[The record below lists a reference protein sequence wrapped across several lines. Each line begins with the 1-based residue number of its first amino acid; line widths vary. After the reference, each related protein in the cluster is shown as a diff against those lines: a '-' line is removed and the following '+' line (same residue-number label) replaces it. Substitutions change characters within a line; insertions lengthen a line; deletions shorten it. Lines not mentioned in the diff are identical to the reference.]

1 MAQDILLVNLAFAL
15 IAGFIGAAI
24 ATRLGQSAIV
34 GYILGGILIG
44 PHTPGF
50 VGNPEVVEAL
60 ANIGIILLMFA
71 VGVQISIDDLL
82 RAGKIAIFGGLL
94 QVIVTIALGYAI
106 GFALGWS
113 PLEAFVFGSVVSNS
127 SSTVLSKILGDRG
140 EMDTTHGRIGL
151 AWSTVQDLST
161 VALVVIFSALAVE
174 GNDLWT
180 ELLVAI
186 GKAGLFLVILL
197 PVGWKLLPWF
207 FERVVGPQ
215 NREVFIVAV
224 AAFALGTAYVSSF
237 FGLSLAL
244 GAFVAGIVV
253 SESDIWHQIL
263 DDIIPL
269 RDLFI
274 VLFFVSVGML
284 VDPAFIV
291 RNIPLVLLGV
301 ASISVLKGMIV
312 AAIMLLFRY
321 PLGSSILTGI
331 VLAQSAEFSLLLARE
346 GAELGIVGSTL
357 FNLMVSSVVL
367 SIFLAP
373 LLHLAGQPL
382 IARIQQLLPASELS
396 RLPALA
402 NPDSH
407 LRGHAVIIGY
417 GRVGGVIGEALRRRG
432 FPFLVI
438 DHDQGV
444 VRVRQGADVLQ
455 PGDIAVHRKR
465 AVGGDDDVA
474 RAVGPGLFELGL
486 QIVHVG
492 GGEAIAFGLAQPH
505 PVDDR
510 GMVQGVRDDRVLRPE
525 QRFEDAAVG
534 VEGGG
539 EQDGVLEAQI
549 VGGGPLQL
557 LVNLQCAADEADR
570 GRARAPFFL
579 GLDAGLG
586 DALVASKTQ
595 IVVGT
600 EVQDVA
606 SADLDD
612 RALA

>member
-1 MAQDILLVNLAFAL
+1 MNQDILLVNLAFAL

-24 ATRLGQSAIV
+24 VTRLGQSAIV

-44 PHTPGF
+44 PYTPGF
-50 VGNPEVVEAL
+50 VGNPETVEAL

-71 VGVQISIDDLL
+71 VGVQISVDDLL
-82 RAGKIAIFGGLL
+82 RAGKVAIFGGLL

-106 GFALGWS
+106 GVALGWS

-140 EMDTTHGRIGL
+140 EMDTAHGRVGL

-180 ELLVAI
+180 ELLLAI
-186 GKAGLFLVILL
+186 SKAALFLIILL

-284 VDPAFIV
+284 VDPAFIA
-291 RNIPLVLLGV
+291 RNLPLVLIGV

-367 SIFLAP
+367 SIFLAS

-382 IARIQQLLPASELS
+382 IAWIQQFLPASELS
-396 RLPALA
+396 RLPAVV

-438 DHDQGV
+438 DHDQGI
-444 VRVRQGADVLQ
+444 VRRLRAQGIPALQGSGDNRTLLERAQLEQARVLV
-455 PGDIAVHRKR
+455 IAIPDALSTRSIVDYALQVNPDLHI
-465 AVGGDDDVA
+465 VA
-474 RAVGPGLFELGL
+474 RTHTHRERTFLVERGVSEAVIGELELALEMARFTLHRFGVSTIETQAFL
-486 QIVHVG
+486 QK
-492 GGEAIAFGLAQPH
+492 
-505 PVDDR
+505 
-510 GMVQGVRDDRVLRPE
+510 LRT
-525 QRFEDAAVG
+525 QH
-534 VEGGG
+534 
-539 EQDGVLEAQI
+539 DGSGQ
-549 VGGGPLQL
+549 
-557 LVNLQCAADEADR
+557 
-570 GRARAPFFL
+570 
-579 GLDAGLG
+579 
-586 DALVASKTQ
+586 T
-595 IVVGT
+595 
-600 EVQDVA
+600 
-606 SADLDD
+606 
-612 RALA
+612 

>member
-15 IAGFIGAAI
+15 VAGFIGAAI

-50 VGNPEVVEAL
+50 VGNPEIVEAL

-82 RAGKIAIFGGLL
+82 RAGRIAILGGLL

-106 GFALGWS
+106 GVALGWS

-127 SSTVLSKILGDRG
+127 SSTVLSKVLGDRG

-161 VALVVIFSALAVE
+161 VALVVIFSALAIE

-180 ELLVAI
+180 ELVVAI

-396 RLPALA
+396 RLPALE

-417 GRVGGVIGEALRRRG
+417 GRVGGVIGDALRRRG

-444 VRVRQGADVLQ
+444 VRRLRAQGIPALLGSGDNRTLLDQARLRQARVLV
-455 PGDIAVHRKR
+455 IAIPDALSTRHIVDYALQVNPDLHI
-465 AVGGDDDVA
+465 VA
-474 RAVGPGLFELGL
+474 RTHTRRERAFLVERGVSEAVIGELELALEMARFTLHRFGVSTIETQAFL
-486 QIVHVG
+486 QK
-492 GGEAIAFGLAQPH
+492 
-505 PVDDR
+505 
-510 GMVQGVRDDRVLRPE
+510 LRT
-525 QRFEDAAVG
+525 Q
-534 VEGGG
+534 
-539 EQDGVLEAQI
+539 QDSTS
-549 VGGGPLQL
+549 QL
-557 LVNLQCAADEADR
+557 
-570 GRARAPFFL
+570 
-579 GLDAGLG
+579 
-586 DALVASKTQ
+586 
-595 IVVGT
+595 
-600 EVQDVA
+600 
-606 SADLDD
+606 
-612 RALA
+612 

>member
-15 IAGFIGAAI
+15 VAGFIGAAI

-50 VGNPEVVEAL
+50 VGNPEIVEAL

-82 RAGKIAIFGGLL
+82 RAGRIAILGGLL

-106 GFALGWS
+106 GVALGWS

-127 SSTVLSKILGDRG
+127 SSTVLSKVLGDRG

-161 VALVVIFSALAVE
+161 VALVVIFSALAIE
-174 GNDLWT
+174 GDDLWT

-396 RLPALA
+396 RLPALE

-417 GRVGGVIGEALRRRG
+417 GRVGGVIGDALRRRG

-444 VRVRQGADVLQ
+444 VRRLRAQGIPALLGSGDNRTLLDQARLRQARVLV
-455 PGDIAVHRKR
+455 IAIPDALSTRHIVDYALQVNPDLHI
-465 AVGGDDDVA
+465 VA
-474 RAVGPGLFELGL
+474 RTHTRRERAFLVERGVSEAVIGELELALEMARFTLHRFGVSTIETQAFL
-486 QIVHVG
+486 QK
-492 GGEAIAFGLAQPH
+492 
-505 PVDDR
+505 
-510 GMVQGVRDDRVLRPE
+510 LRT
-525 QRFEDAAVG
+525 Q
-534 VEGGG
+534 
-539 EQDGVLEAQI
+539 QDSTS
-549 VGGGPLQL
+549 QL
-557 LVNLQCAADEADR
+557 
-570 GRARAPFFL
+570 
-579 GLDAGLG
+579 
-586 DALVASKTQ
+586 
-595 IVVGT
+595 
-600 EVQDVA
+600 
-606 SADLDD
+606 
-612 RALA
+612 

>member
-1 MAQDILLVNLAFAL
+1 MDQEILLVNLAFAL

-44 PHTPGF
+44 PYTPGF
-50 VGNPEVVEAL
+50 VGNRETVEAL

-71 VGVQISIDDLL
+71 VGVQISIDDLV
-82 RAGKIAIFGGLL
+82 RVGKIAILGGLL
-94 QVIVTIALGYAI
+94 QVIIVIAAGYAI
-106 GFALGWS
+106 GVALGWS

-127 SSTVLSKILGDRG
+127 SSTVLSKILSDRG
-140 EMDTTHGRIGL
+140 EMDTTHGRVGL

-174 GNDLWT
+174 GNDLWA

-186 GKAGLFLVILL
+186 GKAALFLIILL

-291 RNIPLVLLGV
+291 RNIALVLLGV
-301 ASISVLKGMIV
+301 VSISALKGMIV
-312 AAIMLLFRY
+312 TAIMLPFRY

-331 VLAQSAEFSLLLARE
+331 VLAHPPSSLCCSHARE
-346 GAELGIVGSTL
+346 PSSGSL
-357 FNLMVSSVVL
+357 DRRSS
-367 SIFLAP
+367 
-373 LLHLAGQPL
+373 
-382 IARIQQLLPASELS
+382 
-396 RLPALA
+396 
-402 NPDSH
+402 
-407 LRGHAVIIGY
+407 
-417 GRVGGVIGEALRRRG
+417 
-432 FPFLVI
+432 
-438 DHDQGV
+438 
-444 VRVRQGADVLQ
+444 
-455 PGDIAVHRKR
+455 
-465 AVGGDDDVA
+465 
-474 RAVGPGLFELGL
+474 
-486 QIVHVG
+486 
-492 GGEAIAFGLAQPH
+492 
-505 PVDDR
+505 
-510 GMVQGVRDDRVLRPE
+510 
-525 QRFEDAAVG
+525 
-534 VEGGG
+534 
-539 EQDGVLEAQI
+539 
-549 VGGGPLQL
+549 
-557 LVNLQCAADEADR
+557 
-570 GRARAPFFL
+570 
-579 GLDAGLG
+579 
-586 DALVASKTQ
+586 T
-595 IVVGT
+595 
-600 EVQDVA
+600 
-606 SADLDD
+606 
-612 RALA
+612 

>member
-444 VRVRQGADVLQ
+444 VRRLRAQGIPALLGSGDNRTLLDQARLRQARVLV
-455 PGDIAVHRKR
+455 IAIPDALSTRHIVDYALQVNPDLHI
-465 AVGGDDDVA
+465 VA
-474 RAVGPGLFELGL
+474 RTHTRRERAFLVERGVSEAVIGELELALEMARFTLHRFGVSTIETQAFL
-486 QIVHVG
+486 QK
-492 GGEAIAFGLAQPH
+492 
-505 PVDDR
+505 
-510 GMVQGVRDDRVLRPE
+510 LRT
-525 QRFEDAAVG
+525 Q
-534 VEGGG
+534 
-539 EQDGVLEAQI
+539 QDSTS
-549 VGGGPLQL
+549 QL
-557 LVNLQCAADEADR
+557 
-570 GRARAPFFL
+570 
-579 GLDAGLG
+579 
-586 DALVASKTQ
+586 
-595 IVVGT
+595 
-600 EVQDVA
+600 
-606 SADLDD
+606 
-612 RALA
+612 

>member
-444 VRVRQGADVLQ
+444 VRRLRAQGIPALLGSGDNRTLLDQARLRQARVLV
-455 PGDIAVHRKR
+455 IAIPDALSTRRIVDYALQVNPDLHI
-465 AVGGDDDVA
+465 VA
-474 RAVGPGLFELGL
+474 RTHTRRERAFLVERGVSEAVIGELELALEMARFTLHRFGVSTIETQAFL
-486 QIVHVG
+486 QK
-492 GGEAIAFGLAQPH
+492 
-505 PVDDR
+505 
-510 GMVQGVRDDRVLRPE
+510 LRT
-525 QRFEDAAVG
+525 Q
-534 VEGGG
+534 
-539 EQDGVLEAQI
+539 QDSTS
-549 VGGGPLQL
+549 QL
-557 LVNLQCAADEADR
+557 
-570 GRARAPFFL
+570 
-579 GLDAGLG
+579 
-586 DALVASKTQ
+586 
-595 IVVGT
+595 
-600 EVQDVA
+600 
-606 SADLDD
+606 
-612 RALA
+612 